1 MGRGTFPPAVAGRP
15 RGNDHADKTR
25 VRLVAQAMH
34 KMVKV
39 DIAGLQ
45 AAYDGCT
52 AAEHPDVCHR
62 PRRRAIQ

>member
-1 MGRGTFPPAVAGRP
+1 
-15 RGNDHADKTR
+15 

-34 KMVKV
+34 KMVKL